1 MAHELGHNLGAPH
14 DGKNCQGQDNYLMTP
29 GWNFSETNSV
39 NMKTFSKCSI
49 SEKKQRVVVFEKDL
63 RSGNK

>member
-14 DGKNCQGQDNYLMTP
+14 DGNHCPYQDNHLMAP
-29 GWNFSETNSV
+29 GWDFGATNIV

-49 SEKKQRVVVFEKDL
+49 EYMKANLLNEN
-63 RSGNK
+63 RS